1 MNSAIKSKITLSKM
15 YQKKVPLYRV
25 LLVSTSPYTSLE
37 YGDILMFSGHNL
49 SQRCN
54 EMPQFSEVS
63 ERIIQSFM
71 ITQFYLLSLLRDVML
86 YSNQAG
92 KLAKGYTAN

>member
-1 MNSAIKSKITLSKM
+1 
-15 YQKKVPLYRV
+15 
-25 LLVSTSPYTSLE
+25 
-37 YGDILMFSGHNL
+37 
-49 SQRCN
+49 
-54 EMPQFSEVS
+54 
-63 ERIIQSFM
+63 M